1 MFGALDHSIRHWDAH
16 NAQKRAM
23 HTRRRNYRY
32 QIAIRSI
39 GNIIQY
45 YNTSHQFA
53 GYGFGALIP
62 PDFKISH
69 CFPLNNNPANPFCDS
84 VDELLDHYKKTIENV
99 KLSGP
104 TCFARIVDN
113 AAEMAK
119 NQEKNSYSV
128 LLIITGKLHQEPI
141 AVFSFPATLS

>member
-1 MFGALDHSIRHWDAH
+1 MSLDHCSCWNFNSLNTLGRR
-16 NAQKRAM
+16 NSPLKRTV
-23 HTRRRNYRY
+23 HTPSNYRY

-104 TCFARIVDN
+104 TCFARIIDN
-113 AAEMAK
+113 AANMAK

-128 LLIITGKLHQEPI
+128 LLIITGKCLGPI
-141 AVFSFPATLS
+141 G

>member
-1 MFGALDHSIRHWDAH
+1 MCIRC
-16 NAQKRAM
+16 
-23 HTRRRNYRY
+23 NYRY
-32 QIAIRSI
+32 QVAIRSI

-69 CFPLNNNPANPFCDS
+69 CFPLNNDPANPYCDS
-84 VDELLDHYKKTIENV
+84 VDELLDHYRSTIENV

-104 TCFARIVDN
+104 TCFAKIIDN
-113 AAEMAK
+113 AANLAK

-128 LLIITGKLHQEPI
+128 LLIITGKRFGKGANTAVSFRQESDLPSI
-141 AVFSFPATLS
+141 FLFNFITC